1 MIRHLNQLSLKPV
14 PDVIPSQADGCAYR
28 SLNPRAFDSARAI
41 QGCLDRPSETAGV
54 NEYTICRD
62 PSLLN
67 YRAGAPYGSQKT
79 GLSHPYPV
87 QSAFPCQC
95 PSLNYN
101 ISSGQIGYY
110 IDPSIKG
117 PFYSPIFDMPAQEG
131 YVDYTDPMDSWKP
144 CYTRRPQADGYSC
157 LSFIND
163 TSYQR
168 EDIMAL
174 QMNKFNRSR
183 SEPFL

>member
-1 MIRHLNQLSLKPV
+1 MIRNLNQIGLKPV
-14 PDVIPSQADGCAYR
+14 PDVVPVKGAYR

-41 QGCLDRPSETAGV
+41 HNCLDKPSETAGV

-62 PSLLN
+62 PSLQN
-67 YRAGAPYGSQKT
+67 YHAGAPYGTQTESSTTYAIQDE
-79 GLSHPYPV
+79 
-87 QSAFPCQC
+87 FPGNC

-101 ISSGQIGYY
+101 IKSGEIGYY
-110 IDPSIKG
+110 VDESIKC
-117 PFYSPIFDMPAQEG
+117 PYFYPVFNMPAKEE
-131 YVDYTDPMDSWKP
+131 YYSYIDPMDSWKP
-144 CYTRRPQADGYSC
+144 CYIRIPQRADQYSN
-157 LSFIND
+157 LSFIGD
-163 TSYQR
+163 TTFYR